1 MRLAAIIVAGLL
13 SRAVHTGW
21 PIFDKY
27 LGDALYAAMIHEIVR
42 VTAKPSRGL
51 CAVIAMAIIVAIEC
65 FQLTLIPARLAGSS
79 EILFRAVGRLLG
91 TQFSWF
97 DMAAYAIGI
106 SAAVLVDN
114 RDPVPVNR

>member
-1 MRLAAIIVAGLL
+1 MRLAAIIAAGLL

-42 VTAKPSRGL
+42 VSLKPSRGS
-51 CAVIAMAIIVAIEC
+51 CAMIAMAVMAVIEC

-79 EILFRAVGRLLG
+79 EILLRVVGRLLG

-97 DMAAYAIGI
+97 DMAAYGIGI
-106 SAAVLVDN
+106 AAAVLVDN